1 MKTLLIFL
9 AFLSSIFASLIGLK
23 PPSKDSFYS
32 PPVGFAT
39 AKPGDILKIRN
50 TPSAPSSLYLPIV
63 VKNAW
68 QLLIRSEDSF
78 GNPNAF
84 VATLIQP
91 LNANPS
97 KLVSY
102 QSWEDASHI
111 DCSPSYGMQFKS
123 PATTVTTQI
132 DMTLIVPLLQNGYYV
147 IIPDYEGPK
156 STFTVGRQSG
166 KATLNSIRAA
176 LQTGAFSGIK
186 KTAKVALWGYSGG
199 SLATGWAISLQ
210 LKYAP
215 ELKENLIGA
224 AVGGFATNITAV
236 AEAVDGTVFSGFIPL
251 ALNGLAN
258 EYPDFKKRLYG
269 EVKLSARSTMEKGSQ
284 NCLAASLV
292 GYPMSQYFTG
302 QNRAFEKG
310 WGLLQDEVFNKT
322 IEDNLLL
329 KLDKTYLPQVPVLI
343 YHGTIDEIIPIK
355 DANAQYQIWC
365 DRGIQSLEFAEDL
378 LAGHLTE
385 TFTGAPAAL
394 SWIDARF
401 SGKPVVNG
409 CQRTIRSSNVLYPG
423 ISITIR
429 IYFEGISKTIFGV
442 NLGSGVNADKSISN
456 KFFAYIRKYI

>member
-1 MKTLLIFL
+1 M
-9 AFLSSIFASLIGLK
+9 
-23 PPSKDSFYS
+23 
-32 PPVGFAT
+32 
-39 AKPGDILKIRN
+39 
-50 TPSAPSSLYLPIV
+50 
-63 VKNAW
+63 
-68 QLLIRSEDSF
+68 
-78 GNPNAF
+78 
-84 VATLIQP
+84 
-91 LNANPS
+91 
-97 KLVSY
+97 
-102 QSWEDASHI
+102 
-111 DCSPSYGMQFKS
+111 
-123 PATTVTTQI
+123 
-132 DMTLIVPLLQNGYYV
+132 
-147 IIPDYEGPK
+147 
-156 STFTVGRQSG
+156 
-166 KATLNSIRAA
+166 
-176 LQTGAFSGIK
+176 
-186 KTAKVALWGYSGG
+186 
-199 SLATGWAISLQ
+199 ATGWAISLQ

-365 DRGIQSLEFAEDL
+365 DRE
-378 LAGHLTE
+378 
-385 TFTGAPAAL
+385 
-394 SWIDARF
+394 
-401 SGKPVVNG
+401 
-409 CQRTIRSSNVLYPG
+409 SSH
-423 ISITIR
+423 
-429 IYFEGISKTIFGV
+429 
-442 NLGSGVNADKSISN
+442 
-456 KFFAYIRKYI
+456 

>member
-1 MKTLLIFL
+1 M
-9 AFLSSIFASLIGLK
+9 

-186 KTAKVALWGYSGG
+186 KL
-199 SLATGWAISLQ
+199 
-210 LKYAP
+210 P
-215 ELKENLIGA
+215 
-224 AVGGFATNITAV
+224 
-236 AEAVDGTVFSGFIPL
+236 
-251 ALNGLAN
+251 
-258 EYPDFKKRLYG
+258 
-269 EVKLSARSTMEKGSQ
+269 KLLCGDT
-284 NCLAASLV
+284 LV
-292 GYPMSQYFTG
+292 GL
-302 QNRAFEKG
+302 
-310 WGLLQDEVFNKT
+310 W
-322 IEDNLLL
+322 
-329 KLDKTYLPQVPVLI
+329 
-343 YHGTIDEIIPIK
+343 
-355 DANAQYQIWC
+355 
-365 DRGIQSLEFAEDL
+365 L
-378 LAGHLTE
+378 LAG
-385 TFTGAPAAL
+385 
-394 SWIDARF
+394 
-401 SGKPVVNG
+401 
-409 CQRTIRSSNVLYPG
+409 Q
-423 ISITIR
+423 
-429 IYFEGISKTIFGV
+429 
-442 NLGSGVNADKSISN
+442 
-456 KFFAYIRKYI
+456 